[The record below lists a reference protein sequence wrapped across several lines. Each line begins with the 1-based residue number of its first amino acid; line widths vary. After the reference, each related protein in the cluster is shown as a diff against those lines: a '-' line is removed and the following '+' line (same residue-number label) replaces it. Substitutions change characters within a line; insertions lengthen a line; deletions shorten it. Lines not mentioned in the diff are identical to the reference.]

1 MKKMKTDLTF
11 EDALARLENIVRE
24 LEKGETA
31 LDESVKLFEEGIK
44 LSEICSKYL
53 KDAQQKVEILIDN
66 GADEPQITEF
76 KENE

>member
-44 LSEICSKYL
+44 LSGICSKYL

>member
-1 MKKMKTDLTF
+1 MKTDLTF

-44 LSEICSKYL
+44 LSGICSKYL

>member
-1 MKKMKTDLTF
+1 MKTDLTF
-11 EDALARLENIVRE
+11 EDALGRLENIVRE

-44 LSEICSKYL
+44 LSGICSKYL

-66 GADEPQITEF
+66 GADEPQIAEF

>member
-1 MKKMKTDLTF
+1 MKTDLTF